1 MEITLSNSGIT
12 QFRRC
17 PRKYYW
23 RYVRKLEP
31 IRPSKAIILGDFVHS
46 AFAHYYQTSQNREE
60 TLEALIGFG
69 VDLVNTAPAEEQE
82 ELSILGA
89 TACAMWQ
96 FVPDWMFD
104 DASTS
109 VAEKYFIWKLVEVI
123 RSGDLP
129 HVVYIRGYIDRLV
142 DYNGMKLIRE
152 LKTCA
157 SPDAFIRAAANSS
170 QASTYVVGTQ
180 EAINKDVVGVSYD
193 LIRKPQL
200 RKKQSENAQEFVAR
214 IREDYRARPEWYYR
228 REYTYRTAKN
238 LEQFVTDLRQV
249 ARDILLKWICYNEGQ
264 KDVFYRNH
272 DACFSCGE
280 CEYYKICFNYDD
292 MTEKIFYKPIE
303 AEETKSEADDVEEA

>member
-23 RYVRKLEP
+23 KYVRKLEP
-31 IRPSKAIILGDFVHS
+31 IRPSKAIVLGDFVHS
-46 AFAHYYQTSQNREE
+46 AFAHYYQKSQDREE

-69 VDLVNTAPAEEQE
+69 TDLVTSAPAEEQE

-104 DASTS
+104 DAST
-109 VAEKYFIWKLVEVI
+109 VAAEKYFIWKLLD
-123 RSGDLP
+123 SKTDA
-129 HVVYIRGYIDRLV
+129 VYIRGYIDRLV
-142 DYNGMKLIRE
+142 EFNGKKLIRE

-157 SPDAFIRAAANSS
+157 SPDVFIRQAANSS
-170 QASTYVVGTQ
+170 QASTYVIGTQ

-200 RKKQSENAQEFVAR
+200 RKRQNENAQEFVAR
-214 IREDYRARPEWYYR
+214 IREDYRSRPEWYYR
-228 REYTYRTAKN
+228 REYTYRTRKN
-238 LEQFVTDLRQV
+238 LDQFVIDLRHV
-249 ARDILLKWICYNEGQ
+249 ARDILIKWMCYNEGDG
-264 KDVFYRNH
+264 DVFYRNH

-280 CEYYKICFNYDD
+280 CEYYKICFNYDE
-292 MTEKIFYKPIE
+292 MTEKIFYKPVQ
-303 AEETKSEADDVEEA
+303 AEETRSEADDVEEA